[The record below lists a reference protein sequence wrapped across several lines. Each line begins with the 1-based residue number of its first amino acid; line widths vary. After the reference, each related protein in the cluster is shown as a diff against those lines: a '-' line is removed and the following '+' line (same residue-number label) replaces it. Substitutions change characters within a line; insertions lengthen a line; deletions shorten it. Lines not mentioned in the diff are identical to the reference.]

1 MRRGETSASD
11 SASVEARFRSRAT
24 VETREGGRFVPAGET
39 MTLRL
44 EDEDTP
50 RARLGRHRARVS
62 TRDETRETPSH
73 ARAGPW
79 DRGPGRADRGVPK

>member
-1 MRRGETSASD
+1 M
-11 SASVEARFRSRAT
+11 
-24 VETREGGRFVPAGET
+24 PAGET

-79 DRGPGRADRGVPK
+79 DRGPGRADRGVPKWASGGGGGGDDDDDDARG

>member
-1 MRRGETSASD
+1 M
-11 SASVEARFRSRAT
+11 
-24 VETREGGRFVPAGET
+24 PAGET

-79 DRGPGRADRGVPK
+79 DRGPGRGSWGAEWASGGGGGGDDDDGARG